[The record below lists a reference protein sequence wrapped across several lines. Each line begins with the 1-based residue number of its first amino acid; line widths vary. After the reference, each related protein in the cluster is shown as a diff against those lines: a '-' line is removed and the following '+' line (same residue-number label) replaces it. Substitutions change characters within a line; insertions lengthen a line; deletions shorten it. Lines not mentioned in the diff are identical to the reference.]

1 MTNAEQSARALMDT
15 ACVADNV
22 RQSPWVRSAQRD
34 ALPHKVYASMHTDA
48 RVSVV
53 RETQA
58 DILRRTMP
66 SSVETFD
73 SYDMLATLCAECGTL
88 PGLHHVDGSCPL
100 TGMNLHRYV
109 GAV

>member
-1 MTNAEQSARALMDT
+1 MTGAEQSTRALMDD

-22 RQSPWVRSAQRD
+22 RQSPWVRSAQRS
-34 ALPHKVYASMHTDA
+34 ALPHKVYASAHTDA

-66 SSVETFD
+66 RTVE
-73 SYDMLATLCAECGTL
+73 
-88 PGLHHVDGSCPL
+88 VD
-100 TGMNLHRYV
+100 
-109 GAV
+109 AV